1 VNYRKDPEIRAILRR
16 QFIENMLAMFGCMC
30 LGTLIGLFI
39 GLSLRF
45 H

>member
-1 VNYRKDPEIRAILRR
+1 VNYRKDEEARAILRR
-16 QFIENMLAMFGCMC
+16 ELRDNLVACLGCIC
-30 LGTLIGLFI
+30 VGTLIGLFI